1 MRSCGTVLVV
11 DRDEAIRDTVGTLA
25 RRLGRAVIVVDNG
38 DVTVADLDGQDV
50 ALAVIEVELP
60 SQSGLELL
68 REIHERFGESI
79 PVILLSGER
88 TTPLD
93 HVAGLLLG
101 ADDYVAKPFDEGEL
115 LARMH
120 RSLRRG
126 AANGNGHAANGSST
140 DDVAAMPLTPRELEI
155 LRLLSA
161 GLDQAEIARR
171 LVISPKTV
179 GTHIQHVL
187 SKLGVRNRT
196 KAVAEAYRR
205 GLVEP
210 DFEGAALEV
219 VPAPD

>member
-1 MRSCGTVLVV
+1 V
-11 DRDEAIRDTVGTLA
+11 
-25 RRLGRAVIVVDNG
+25 RRLGQEPLLCADAAAALAKLNG
-38 DVTVADLDGQDV
+38 DPLT
-50 ALAVIEVELP
+50 LAVLEVESP
-60 SQSGLELL
+60 SLNGFELL
-68 REIHERFGESI
+68 RAIHEQLGEGV
-79 PVILLSGER
+79 PVILLSGAR
-88 TTPLD
+88 TAPLD

-101 ADDYVAKPFDEGEL
+101 ADDYVAKPFDKGEL

-126 AANGNGHAANGSST
+126 NGAKGNGHHAAG
-140 DDVAAMPLTPRELEI
+140 DDALAGLPLTPRELEI

-161 GLDQAEIARR
+161 GFDQAEIARR

-187 SKLGVRNRT
+187 AKLGVRSRT

-210 DFEGAALEV
+210 DFEGAALEAGAL
-219 VPAPD
+219 PG